1 MTSTVRLPSILLLLL
16 GGAFSPF
23 HFLPAAVAESDSTS
37 TSTTNNGNSV
47 SVSIPPTLHTLS
59 TDMNN
64 STSSTSGFMFDIKA
78 RGSDSNTSDG
88 GVVLYGLDINLL
100 MDDDDDSIT
109 DTAAAGTEVVVYTKS
124 GSFRSY
130 ETDESQW
137 TYWFTTFVTS
147 QGLDVPTA
155 LLASRG
161 SIINNNNS
169 STTSPSPTITTTSTT
184 TTTSSSFSGGSAA
197 PTATTTTLSTTSVTT
212 SSSRIDDDDDN
223 NLAAANDDDQA
234 AADDDAATNR
244 RQLQDATNTA
254 IGVPPIFLPL
264 NSRLAIY
271 ISTPS
276 GPYLRY
282 SSSSNS
288 NNRYY
293 TSESLILDA
302 HGAAKRKGWD
312 GAILYPR
319 AFSGG
324 LHYYTS
330 DAILEEWHP
339 TTNDTTNTTSDGSGG
354 GGELLPSN
362 WEPPTFNPTTL
373 EPTYS
378 MVPTITASPSVSPTL
393 YPTLSP
399 SASPTNRP
407 SWSPVSYST
416 FSTPF
421 EEEGTKPVLVYAGNM
436 FDIKG
441 RSNIEISSLGIHT
454 YLNDTDVTID
464 LYIRSGSYVG
474 YEDSLDGWELR
485 GGNITVVGNGMG
497 NPTYLPYGS
506 FEPILLKEQEVLGIY
521 ITCTDGPYLRS
532 SMGDVEGNPS
542 SANPDMVIYEGI
554 GKRYPIEMGGL
565 SPRVFNGVFEY
576 VVLDVPS
583 PSPTINLSGGVG
595 SQGEK
600 DMWVANATFAPIADT
615 FIQRGTGSSD
625 NSTTTNGRSTQLMV
639 DGLPQKVSLLYF
651 DVSILNGNSTARR
664 PSQVLKATLR
674 LYSMTSQSMFGGY
687 VDVLTN
693 GGSDVDEDTTTWENC
708 GYGEREAEG
717 FERMGQFRA
726 VWPEKFYEIDVTQA
740 FRGGSSSSSS
750 TTTGENDDNII
761 IPTSILVRLSSDQE
775 DGVMYRSR
783 EGDSNKGPRLFV
795 TFAYNPD
802 INLALAREFGSDPPT
817 MAPTVLPVWEDAEPP
832 TTPDRTFFNYDPSGS
847 YGPDYWENVED
858 DGYYDQFRRLRTDTS
873 WNRCGRG
880 ERQSPRD
887 LCATTDKCVEFHQ
900 TRPRV
905 SQKYMSRAFF
915 LVSG

>member
-1 MTSTVRLPSILLLLL
+1 MI
-16 GGAFSPF
+16 
-23 HFLPAAVAESDSTS
+23 
-37 TSTTNNGNSV
+37 
-47 SVSIPPTLHTLS
+47 
-59 TDMNN
+59 
-64 STSSTSGFMFDIKA
+64 
-78 RGSDSNTSDG
+78 
-88 GVVLYGLDINLL
+88 
-100 MDDDDDSIT
+100 
-109 DTAAAGTEVVVYTKS
+109 
-124 GSFRSY
+124 
-130 ETDESQW
+130 
-137 TYWFTTFVTS
+137 
-147 QGLDVPTA
+147 
-155 LLASRG
+155 
-161 SIINNNNS
+161 
-169 STTSPSPTITTTSTT
+169 TTSTT
-184 TTTSSSFSGGSAA
+184 TAPSSSSSGGGSSSSAA
-197 PTATTTTLSTTSVTT
+197 PTATATTSSTTSVTT
-212 SSSRIDDDDDN
+212 SNSRVDDGVDN
-223 NLAAANDDDQA
+223 QAAATDDDQVTT
-234 AADDDAATNR
+234 DDDAAINR
-244 RQLQDATNTA
+244 RQIQEATATSDT
-254 IGVPPIFLPL
+254 IGVPPIFLPP

-276 GPYLRY
+276 GPHLRY
-282 SSSSNS
+282 SSSSNT

-293 TSESLILDA
+293 TSESVILDA

-312 GAILYPR
+312 GQIVYPR

-324 LHYYTS
+324 LHYYAS
-330 DAILEEWHP
+330 DAIL
-339 TTNDTTNTTSDGSGG
+339 DGE
-354 GGELLPSN
+354 GELLPSN
-362 WEPPTFNPTTL
+362 WEPPTANPTTL

-378 MVPTITASPSVSPTL
+378 MVPTMTASPSVSPTL

-407 SWSPVSYST
+407 SWSPVTYST
-416 FSTPF
+416 LSTPF

-454 YLNDTDVTID
+454 YLNETNVTID

-485 GGNITVVGNGMG
+485 GGNITVKGNGMG

-542 SANPDMVIYEGI
+542 GANPDMVIYEGI

-583 PSPTINLSGGVG
+583 PSPTMDLSGGVG

-600 DMWVANATFAPIADT
+600 DMWVANATFAPIADM
-615 FIQRGTGSSD
+615 FIQRSGSGD
-625 NSTTTNGRSTQLMV
+625 NGTTTYGRSTQLMV

-651 DVSILNGNSTARR
+651 NVSVLNGNKPARR

-750 TTTGENDDNII
+750 TSTGENDDVII
-761 IPTSILVRLSSDQE
+761 IPTSLLVRLSSDQE

-783 EGDSNKGPRLFV
+783 EGDSDNGPRLFV

-802 INLALAREFGSDPPT
+802 VNLALAREFGSDPPT

-832 TTPDRTFFNYDPSGS
+832 TTPDRTYFNYDPSGS
-847 YGPDYWENVED
+847 YGPDYWENMED
-858 DGYYDQFRRLRTDTS
+858 DGYYDQFRRLRTDRS

-900 TRPRV
+900 ARPRV
-905 SQKYMSRAFF
+905 RQKYMSRAIFW
-915 LVSG
+915 SMAD